1 MTERTIFR
9 ALSDVQSALSKQGI
23 AKNQTNSHQR
33 YKFRGIDDVLN
44 TLAPILSESGVL
56 VIPSVVDK
64 EIKVGATKNGGVSSH
79 AIVTVE
85 YTLYDRF
92 GDSITHKAYGEAI
105 DTSDKAIN
113 KAFTAAYK
121 YFLFQAFCIP
131 IDGIEDADLSEPEQA
146 AVQVETVSAKTLQ
159 TLLTLCAER
168 GIEVSKYVQWAKVST
183 IEEIPEERALSIIE
197 HLGKSD
203 A

>member
-105 DTSDKAIN
+105 DTSDKAVN

-131 IDGIEDADLSEPEQA
+131 IDGIEDADQTQPEQA